1 MYKFII
7 LYDLDGKEYLINVS
21 EILFIEYSTPTAVT
35 IGFEDGSRLMFRNSK
50 EIYEMLILKPWQMN
64 LVNFFRWLFKKRGQ
78 NEKNNNCIGDFGHN
92 WHSRSQTATN
102 SALSSNSYNTQK

>member
-64 LVNFFRWLFKKRGQ
+64 LVNFFRWLFKKRGT
-78 NEKNNNCIGDFGHN
+78 K
-92 WHSRSQTATN
+92 
-102 SALSSNSYNTQK
+102 